1 MLDHNPLWEI
11 APSTLFYNQ
20 KLTINLHLQEGQVI
34 FINKKLK
41 PLISSSIDNDLEF
54 SRRKITGHYWKM
66 GSDKLECLDC
76 FDNQQHLNIQY
87 QDKSGEQKINLNVDN
102 QGLTI
107 KKK

>member
-1 MLDHNPLWEI
+1 MTDHLNGHFFCK
-11 APSTLFYNQ
+11 TLLSFSN
-20 KLTINLHLQEGQVI
+20 N
-34 FINKKLK
+34 
-41 PLISSSIDNDLEF
+41 NDQEF
-54 SRRKITGHYWKM
+54 SRRQIIEHYWRM

-76 FDNQQHLNIQY
+76 LDNQQQLNIQY